1 MVECGSSESME
12 RTVTV
17 VNRVVMRRKEHWRT
31 NLLGKSSA
39 NPRTLPRYIRKI
51 FRSILNDFC

>member
-1 MVECGSSESME
+1 MVECSSSESIE

-17 VNRVVMRRKEHWRT
+17 VNRVAMRRKERWRT
-31 NLLGKSSA
+31 NLLGREICS
-39 NPRTLPRYIRKI
+39 PLPRYIRKI